1 SLTPQAVHRFASRF
15 PGRVA
20 LIHSQLSPGQ
30 QFDEWRR
37 IRDGQADIVVGSR
50 SAVFAPLPRLGLV
63 VVDEEHEQAYKQSEH
78 QPRYHAR
85 DVALKRAELTGSV
98 AILGSATPD
107 ITTYH
112 AAQVGDYRLLPLPYR
127 VGRRRAQNGTELLVE
142 LPLPPVQVVDMRSEL
157 KAGNSMLFSRAL
169 VSALETTLSKGE
181 QAILYLN
188 RRGSH
193 SFTLCRSCGHVP
205 MCKRCDVPLVYH
217 QDIHGM
223 LCHRCNAFSLVPREC
238 PKCGSDS
245 IRGFGLGTQK
255 VVDEVAALFP
265 QARLLRWDRD
275 TASRQGGH
283 GDMMDTFARGDADVL
298 IGTQMIAK
306 GLDIARVTLVGVVSA
321 DTGLFMPDF
330 RAPERALQLLMQVA
344 GRAGRRTESSHSRV
358 VVQTFNPDH
367 YAVQAAAQHDYIG
380 FYRGE
385 IRFRAEHGYP
395 PFGQMARMVYSAFND
410 EKCEQ
415 VATVMSRYLRHR
427 AERLMNGGAL
437 DGAILDVIGPAPC
450 FVHKIRG
457 KYRWQIILRGENLSP
472 LLDGLNA
479 GPGWLLDV
487 DPMSV
492 L

>member
-1 SLTPQAVHRFASRF
+1 
-15 PGRVA
+15 
-20 LIHSQLSPGQ
+20 
-30 QFDEWRR
+30 
-37 IRDGQADIVVGSR
+37 
-50 SAVFAPLPRLGLV
+50 
-63 VVDEEHEQAYKQSEH
+63 
-78 QPRYHAR
+78 
-85 DVALKRAELTGSV
+85 
-98 AILGSATPD
+98 
-107 ITTYH
+107 
-112 AAQVGDYRLLPLPYR
+112 
-127 VGRRRAQNGTELLVE
+127 
-142 LPLPPVQVVDMRSEL
+142 MR
-157 KAGNSMLFSRAL
+157 
-169 VSALETTLSKGE
+169 
-181 QAILYLN
+181 
-188 RRGSH
+188 
-193 SFTLCRSCGHVP
+193 
-205 MCKRCDVPLVYH
+205 
-217 QDIHGM
+217 
-223 LCHRCNAFSLVPREC
+223 C

-255 VVDEVAALFP
+255 VVDEVAVLFP

-344 GRAGRRTESSHSRV
+344 GRAGRRTESAHSRV

-367 YAVQAAAQHDYIG
+367 YAVQAASTHDYIG

-415 VATVMSRYLRHR
+415 VANVMARHLRQR
-427 AERLMNGGAL
+427 AERLSNGGEL

-457 KYRWQIILRGENLSP
+457 KYRWQIILRGDNLSP
-472 LLDGLNA
+472 LLDGLDM
-479 GPGWLLDV
+479 GTGWLLDV